1 MPDNKPKLTIES
13 DADEPKGG
21 AAGGG
26 AGQHEGS
33 TKAGSAFSHA
43 KSATSHWLTSNFPG
57 HENAV
62 FGGICGLV
70 VAVLVF
76 AIGFWHTLFVVV
88 CVLVGV
94 AIGQYLDGYPTVLKA
109 FRKLFGG
116 GGD

>member
-1 MPDNKPKLTIES
+1 MPDNKPKLTVES
-13 DADEPKGG
+13 EPEGARG

-26 AGQHEGS
+26 ASDGHGGS
-33 TKAGSAFSHA
+33 AKAESAFSHA
-43 KSATSHWLTSNFPG
+43 RSATSHWLSSNFPG

-62 FGGICGLV
+62 FGGACGLI
-70 VAVLVF
+70 VALLVF
-76 AIGFWHTLFVVV
+76 VIGFWRTLFVVI

-94 AIGQYLDGYPTVLKA
+94 AIGQYLDGSPAVVKA